1 MLKMASLLIANK
13 DPAEK
18 RFISLFD
25 VVEAFNSV
33 KGDFDAKIEEV
44 YAVSQNMVHNSSSFN
59 ERQIKIKEKILEGLD
74 SKYSG

>member
-44 YAVSQNMVHNSSSFN
+44 YAVS
-59 ERQIKIKEKILEGLD
+59 
-74 SKYSG
+74 